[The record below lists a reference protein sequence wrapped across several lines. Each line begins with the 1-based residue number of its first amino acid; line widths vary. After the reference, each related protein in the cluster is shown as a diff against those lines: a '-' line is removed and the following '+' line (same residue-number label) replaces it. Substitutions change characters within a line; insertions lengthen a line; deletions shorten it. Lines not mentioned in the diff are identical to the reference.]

1 MNKLLV
7 NYSLIEGIKII
18 EKKNPY
24 DTNDRNDASTGDPDK
39 DSEDDITKN
48 TINQTEVTQEQE
60 QSIPQNE
67 QKTAKIDIKEDTK
80 TNGHSQKVSQV
91 SYLSCH
97 YCSYQGKSESEV
109 LSHSMSAHPG
119 IPARPDPE
127 LLELIKNNRKKE
139 QDL

>member
-1 MNKLLV
+1 MTDMTQK
-7 NYSLIEGIKII
+7 
-18 EKKNPY
+18 
-24 DTNDRNDASTGDPDK
+24 
-39 DSEDDITKN
+39 
-48 TINQTEVTQEQE
+48 QEQL
-60 QSIPQNE
+60 IPQND
-67 QKTAKIDIKEDTK
+67 KTITKTDNNNDPK
-80 TNGHSQKVSQV
+80 TNGHSQKVSYPSHV
-91 SYLSCH
+91 SCH